1 MVAVQVQDVYKF
13 YKKYADR
20 HKFLTIKSAMVNKTL
35 FGDLQLSERF
45 EALRGVSFTVKSGQT
60 LGIIGEN
67 GSGKSTMLKILAGIS
82 KPTSGSVITKGR
94 ISALIE
100 LGAGFHPEI
109 SGRENVFINGVIL
122 GLTRKEIQEKYEEIV
137 QFAELEDFIDHPVK
151 GYSSGMFMRLGFSIA
166 INVNP
171 EILLIDEVLAVGDAS
186 FVPKCLDKI
195 NEFRRNGKTIIF
207 VSHDLA
213 TVERICDEVIWL
225 KKGQVEMRGY
235 PKRVVDAYLEYVGS
249 KDENKSQLQH
259 EKEEKNAQKNVG
271 KKDETKTQL
280 QNEKGEQDERQ
291 SPEKRWGG
299 REIEIFNVRMFD
311 GLGKE
316 KYIFKADE
324 PLVIEF
330 DVQAAGSENDF
341 VFGIGI
347 YNSEGIFCY
356 GSNTLLDDFSAKSI
370 SGLGKVRLAV
380 PALRLINGT
389 YFLDVAVHKRD
400 GYPFDYHHFQYTF
413 RVTSSHRDVGIT
425 RIAHHWEFSDNIQL
439 KKNENS

>member
-1 MVAVQVQDVYKF
+1 MIAVQVQDVYKF

-45 EALRGVSFTVKSGQT
+45 EALRGVSFDVKTGQT

-82 KPTSGSVITKGR
+82 KPTTGAVITKGR

-122 GLTRKEIQEKYEEIV
+122 GLTRKEIQEKYQEIV
-137 QFAELEDFIDHPVK
+137 QFAELEEFIDHPVK

-171 EILLIDEVLAVGDAS
+171 DILLIDEVLAVGDAS

-207 VSHDLA
+207 VSHDLS

-259 EKEEKNAQKNVG
+259 EKEEKNARKNAG
-271 KKDETKTQL
+271 KKDETNPQL
-280 QNEKGEQDERQ
+280 ANEKE
-291 SPEKRWGG
+291 EKAGQQKSETRWGG
-299 REIEIFNVRMFD
+299 REIEISNVKMFD

-341 VFGIGI
+341 VFGIGV

-356 GSNTLLDDFSAKSI
+356 GSNTLLDNFSAKSI
-370 SGLGKVRLAV
+370 SGRGKVRLAV
-380 PALRLINGT
+380 PALGLINGT

-413 RVTSSHRDVGIT
+413 RVTSNHRDVGIT
-425 RIAHHWEFSDNIQL
+425 RIAHSWEFSKNIRL